1 MSSLDAHSVACGR
14 NGDIVLMFIRADD
27 SLWVAQR
34 LGLSL
39 TVPEVLG
46 GCERPSPRGLYL
58 EGSLSA

>member
-1 MSSLDAHSVACGR
+1 MSSLEAHSVACGR
-14 NGDIVLMFIRADD
+14 NGDMVLVFIRADVRV
-27 SLWVAQR
+27 WVAQR

-58 EGSLSA
+58 EGSPSA